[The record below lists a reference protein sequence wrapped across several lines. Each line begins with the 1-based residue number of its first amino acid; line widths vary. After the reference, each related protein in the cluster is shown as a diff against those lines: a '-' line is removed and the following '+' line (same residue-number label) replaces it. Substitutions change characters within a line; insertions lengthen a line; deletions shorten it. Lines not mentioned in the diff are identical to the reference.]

1 MFREPI
7 KPDRLIHSR
16 LTQSVFMYI
25 ATCLKEGMSGIVRQ
39 SRLRTDQT
47 QRIAS
52 MSTAEFLR
60 LSELANT
67 CVTIDIDPDALD
79 EVFQQLE
86 FRSQRDDIMQRCI
99 QQDAPRE
106 MMRVFFGLA
115 KHRYARLRS
124 DAGYTRAPGRHP
136 HPSLETA
143 QEIHNQW
150 RSSGRRWSAENLLS
164 ISEVLDVSLRV
175 VWDQLKADRSSKC

>member
-1 MFREPI
+1 MLRESI

-39 SRLRTDQT
+39 SRLRSDQT

-52 MSTAEFLR
+52 MSTAEFLK
-60 LSELANT
+60 LTELANT

-79 EVFQQLE
+79 EVFQQIEYQTL
-86 FRSQRDDIMQRCI
+86 RDDFIQRCI

-106 MMRVFFGLA
+106 MMRVFFGLS
-115 KHRYARLRS
+115 KHHYARLRS
-124 DAGYTRAPGRHP
+124 DAGFTGAPGRPP
-136 HPSLETA
+136 HPSIET
-143 QEIHNQW
+143 EDVIHTRW
-150 RSSGRRWSAENLLS
+150 LSSGRRWSAENLLFIAES
-164 ISEVLDVSLRV
+164 LDVSLRV
-175 VWDQLKADRSSKC
+175 VWDQLKANRSV